1 MISFMPEVVD
11 RLAASIPEA
20 SLEHTHAG
28 ARELRATHWIRRLDR
43 AALTLGGVLVL
54 ALALRLWG
62 IRTGLPFSYNEDEER
77 HFVPVAVGFLNDGLN
92 PHYFL
97 NPPGFSELLA
107 VVYAVWFGGG
117 GGAARAFA
125 RDPGE
130 ALLVARVTVALLGT
144 AAVWLTYL
152 AGARLFERRVG
163 LLAAALGA
171 VAFLPIAYAHLAL
184 NDVPAYAAATLAL
197 AAAALV
203 LRGGGGARAVAV
215 GGVAAGLAAGT
226 KYTAGIA
233 LAPLVFAILMR
244 GGARRRADGRLG
256 PVAPRRVGLALTA
269 ALGGF
274 LLANPYALL
283 DFGAF
288 HAGVSQQRTLT
299 SGDELEKLGLTQRNG
314 IVYYLWTL
322 TWGIGW
328 IPALAALGGAVRLLV
343 RDRRLAWVLLPAPL
357 LYIVFMGSQER
368 YFGRWLLPVV
378 PIALLLAASFGVAVA
393 RALARRAPAAATP
406 ALLLVAGAL
415 LAQGLVT
422 ALHLD
427 RVSARADTRGIARAW
442 LLAHVPAGE
451 RIVVEPIVPVAWGAP
466 WTLWDATR
474 ADVDDQARRL
484 PHGRTRFVKT
494 DRYERTLRPQ
504 LIDEYVRARY
514 CWVAIG
520 STQYQRALIEPDEA
534 PQAVAYYDAL
544 ARRGRVVLRV
554 APVAPGSRL
563 PAFNFDWSF
572 DAYPLADQRTGPEL
586 IVYRLRGCRPA
597 RG

>member
-1 MISFMPEVVD
+1 
-11 RLAASIPEA
+11 
-20 SLEHTHAG
+20 LEHTHAG
-28 ARELRATHWIRRLDR
+28 ARELRAARWIRRLDPV
-43 AALTLGGVLVL
+43 ALTLGGVLVL
-54 ALALRLWG
+54 ALVLRLWG
-62 IRTGLPFSYNEDEER
+62 IRAGLPFSYNEDEAR
-77 HFVPVAVGFLNDGLN
+77 HFVPIAVGFLDDGLN

-97 NPPGFSELLA
+97 NPPGFTELLA
-107 VVYAVWFGGG
+107 IVYAVWFGGA

-130 ALLVARVTVALLGT
+130 TLLIARVTVALLGT
-144 AAVWLTYL
+144 AAVWLTYV
-152 AGARLFERRVG
+152 AGAKLFERRVG

-171 VAFLPIAYAHLAL
+171 VAFLPVAYAHLAL

-203 LRGGGGARAVAV
+203 LHGGGTGAVLL
-215 GGVAAGLAAGT
+215 GGLAAGGAAGT

-233 LAPLVFAILMR
+233 LLPLVFAILMR
-244 GGARRRADGRLG
+244 GGARRDRDRRLR
-256 PVAPRRVGLALTA
+256 PLAPRRVGLALLTA
-269 ALGGF
+269 IGGF

-288 HAGVSQQRTLT
+288 HDGLTQQQTLA
-299 SGDELEKLGLTQRNG
+299 SGGELEKLGLTQGNG

-357 LYIVFMGSQER
+357 LYVLYMGAQDR

-422 ALHLD
+422 SLHVD
-427 RVSARADTRGIARAW
+427 RVNARADTRGIGRAW
-442 LLAHVPAGE
+442 LLAHVPAGA
-451 RIVVEPIVPVAWGAP
+451 RIVVEPIVPADWGAP
-466 WTLWDATR
+466 WRLWDVTR
-474 ADVDDQARRL
+474 SDVDDQARRL

-520 STQYQRALIEPDEA
+520 STQYQRALTERTQV

-554 APVAPGSRL
+554 APVAPGGRL

-572 DAYPLADQRTGPEL
+572 DAYPLAYQRPGPEL

>member
-1 MISFMPEVVD
+1 
-11 RLAASIPEA
+11 
-20 SLEHTHAG
+20 LEHTHAG
-28 ARELRATHWIRRLDR
+28 APELRASHWIRRPDP
-43 AALTLGGVLVL
+43 AAVTLGGVLVL
-54 ALALRLWG
+54 ALGLRLWG
-62 IRTGLPFSYNEDEER
+62 IRAGLPFSYNEDEQR
-77 HFVPVAVGFLNDGLN
+77 HFVPVAVGFLDDGLN

-97 NPPGFSELLA
+97 NPPGYSELLA
-107 VVYAVWFGGG
+107 IVYALWFGGG
-117 GGAARAFA
+117 AGAARAFA

-144 AAVWLTYL
+144 AAVWLTYV

-163 LLAAALGA
+163 VLAAALGA
-171 VAFLPIAYAHLAL
+171 VAFLPVAYAHLAL

-203 LRGGGGARAVAV
+203 LRGGGTGAVLL
-215 GGVAAGLAAGT
+215 GGLAAGLAAGT

-233 LAPLVFAILMR
+233 LLPLVFAILMR
-244 GGARRRADGRLG
+244 GGARRDSERRLR
-256 PVAPRRVGLALTA
+256 PAAPRRVGLALAA

-274 LLANPYALL
+274 LVANPYALL

-288 HAGVSQQRTLT
+288 HDGLTQQQQLT
-299 SGDELEKLGLTQRNG
+299 SGDELEKLGLVQRNG
-314 IVYYLWTL
+314 VAYYLWTL

-357 LYIVFMGSQER
+357 LYIAYMGGQER

-415 LAQGLVT
+415 LAQGLAT
-422 ALHLD
+422 SLHLD
-427 RVSARADTRGIARAW
+427 RVSARADTRGVARAW

-451 RIVVEPIVPVAWGAP
+451 RIVVEPIVPASWGAP
-466 WTLWDATR
+466 WKLWDVTR
-474 ADVDDQARRL
+474 SDVDDQARPL
-484 PHGRTRFVKT
+484 GHGRTRYVKT

-520 STQYQRALIEPDEA
+520 STQYQRALIEHEQA

-554 APVAPGSRL
+554 APVAPGGRL

-572 DAYPLADQRTGPEL
+572 DAYPLAYQRPGPEL
-586 IVYRLRGCRPA
+586 IVYQLQGCRPA